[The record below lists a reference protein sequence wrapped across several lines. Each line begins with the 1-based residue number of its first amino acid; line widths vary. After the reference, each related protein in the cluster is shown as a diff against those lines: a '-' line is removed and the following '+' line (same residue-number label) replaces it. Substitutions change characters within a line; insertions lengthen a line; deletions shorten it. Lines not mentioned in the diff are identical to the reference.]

1 MAEAPIGERIKDSI
15 SGLGGTITN
24 AVGAANKNIQNAVTN
39 AGDSV
44 SSAKESFNNTMSD
57 FSSKTAVAVNDS
69 SFLDSNSIIAKFGFL
84 ILVVVMFI
92 FLLQVGMAII
102 GYFINNPNPVLVPGQ
117 IIGTVAQAPI
127 TQNPSLASS
136 LQILWSNNATTGL
149 EYTWS
154 VWLQYTPGSS
164 PTTTTNT
171 NNVITYTYTLQPVF
185 IKGDC
190 KNSDVTPVTITNTG
204 LPDSTHRPT
213 VSMNHGPGLFFYND
227 GASAH
232 LFLVVDIVNS
242 TTTTGPQVIDI
253 SNIPINKY
261 FHLAIRCQNIYMDI
275 YINGSIVQR
284 TQLNNVPRQNFY
296 NVYVCPAGGFT
307 GYLST
312 LQYYSSAL
320 SVIDINAIA
329 SGKPDTRMLSNS
341 SVNISQSNYLSTSW
355 YNSFIN

>member
-1 MAEAPIGERIKDSI
+1 MAEAPIGERIKDSL
-15 SGLGGTITN
+15 SGLGGNITN
-24 AVGAANKNIQNAVTN
+24 AVGSANENIQNAVTN
-39 AGDSV
+39 AGASV
-44 SSAKESFNNTMSD
+44 TAAKDSFNNSMSD

-69 SFLDSNSIIAKFGFL
+69 SFLDSNSMIAKFGFL
-84 ILVVVMFI
+84 ILVVVGFI

-117 IIGTVAQAPI
+117 IIGTVAQSPI
-127 TQNPSLASS
+127 TQNPSLATS

-154 VWLQYTPGSS
+154 VWLQYTPGPS
-164 PTTTTNT
+164 PTTTTGT
-171 NNVITYTYTLQPVF
+171 GTSSVTTYTLQPVF

-190 KNSDVTPVTITNTG
+190 TKADVTPVTITA
-204 LPDSTHRPT
+204 LPDSTHLPT

-232 LFLVVDIVNS
+232 LFLVVDTVNS
-242 TTTTGPQVIDI
+242 TSPQVIDI

-261 FHLAIRCQNIYMDI
+261 FHLAIRCQNMYIDI

-296 NVYVCPAGGFT
+296 DVYVCPAGGFN

-341 SVNISQSNYLSTSW
+341 SVNISTSNYLSTSW

>member
-1 MAEAPIGERIKDSI
+1 MAEAPIGERIKDSL

-24 AVGAANKNIQNAVTN
+24 AVGSANQNIQSAVTN
-39 AGDSV
+39 AGTSV
-44 SSAKESFNNTMSD
+44 SAAKDSFNTSMSD

-69 SFLDSNSIIAKFGFL
+69 SFLDSNSMIAKFGFL

-117 IIGTVAQAPI
+117 IIGTMAQAPI

-136 LQILWSNNATTGL
+136 LQILWSNNASTGL

-154 VWLQYTPGSS
+154 VWLQYTPGPG
-164 PTTTTNT
+164 PTSTTSANAVT
-171 NNVITYTYTLQPVF
+171 TYTLQPVF

-190 KNSDVTPVTITNTG
+190 KNSDVTPVTTTA
-204 LPDSTHRPT
+204 LPDSTHLPT
-213 VSMNHGPGLFFYND
+213 VSMNHGPGLYFYND
-227 GASAH
+227 GTSAH
-232 LFLVVDIVNS
+232 LFLVVDTVNS
-242 TTTTGPQVIDI
+242 TTGPQVIDI
-253 SNIPINKY
+253 TNIPINKY

-284 TQLNNVPRQNFY
+284 TQLNNVPRQNY
-296 NVYVCPAGGFT
+296 YDVYVCPAGGFN

-341 SVNISQSNYLSTSW
+341 NVNVSQSNYLSTSW

>member
-1 MAEAPIGERIKDSI
+1 MAEQPIGERIKDSI
-15 SGLGGTITN
+15 SGIGGTITN
-24 AVGAANKNIQNAVTN
+24 AVGSANENIQNAVTN
-39 AGDSV
+39 AGSSV
-44 SSAKESFNNTMSD
+44 TAAKDSFNNTMSD

-69 SFLDSNSIIAKFGFL
+69 SFLDSNSMIAKFGFL

-117 IIGTVAQAPI
+117 IIGTVAQEPI
-127 TQNPSLASS
+127 TQNPGLASS
-136 LQILWSNNATTGL
+136 LQILWSNNANTGL

-154 VWLQYTPGSS
+154 VWLQYTPGAG
-164 PTTTTNT
+164 PTTDNK
-171 NNVITYTYTLQPVF
+171 YTLQPVF
-185 IKGDC
+185 VKGDC
-190 KNSDVTPVTITNTG
+190 IKSDITTVTTTG
-204 LPDSTHRPT
+204 VPS
-213 VSMNHGPGLFFYND
+213 VSNVPNLSINNGPGLFFYND

-242 TTTTGPQVIDI
+242 TTPIACIDI

-284 TQLNNVPRQNFY
+284 TQLSNVPRQNFY
-296 NVYVCPAGGFT
+296 NVYVCPAGGFN

-341 SVNISQSNYLSTSW
+341 SVNISDSNYLSTSW

>member
-1 MAEAPIGERIKDSI
+1 MAEQPIGERIKDSI
-15 SGLGGTITN
+15 SGIGGNITN
-24 AVGAANKNIQNAVTN
+24 AVGSANENIQNAVTN
-39 AGDSV
+39 AGASV
-44 SSAKESFNNTMSD
+44 TAAKDSFNSTMSD

-69 SFLDSNSIIAKFGFL
+69 SFLDSNSMIAKFGFL

-92 FLLQVGMAII
+92 FLVQVGMAII

-117 IIGTVAQAPI
+117 IIGTVAQEPI
-127 TQNPSLASS
+127 TQNPSLATS
-136 LQILWSNNATTGL
+136 LQILWSNNQTTGL

-154 VWLQYTPGSS
+154 VWLQYTPGAS
-164 PTTTTNT
+164 PTTTS
-171 NNVITYTYTLQPVF
+171 NVTTYTLQPVF

-190 KNSDVTPVTITNTG
+190 TNSDATTVTTSG
-204 LPDSTHRPT
+204 LPSTSNLPT
-213 VSMNHGPGLFFYND
+213 TSINNGPGLYFYND

-242 TTTTGPQVIDI
+242 TTPIACIDI

-284 TQLNNVPRQNFY
+284 TQLRNVPRQNFY
-296 NVYVCPAGGFT
+296 NVYVCPAGGFN

-312 LQYYSSAL
+312 LQYYSRAL

>member
-1 MAEAPIGERIKDSI
+1 MAEQPIGEKIKDSL
-15 SGLGGTITN
+15 SGLGGNITN
-24 AVGAANKNIQNAVTN
+24 AVGSANENIQNAVTN
-39 AGDSV
+39 AGASV
-44 SSAKESFNNTMSD
+44 SQAKDSFNNSMSD

-69 SFLDSNSIIAKFGFL
+69 SFLDSNSMIAKFGFL
-84 ILVVVMFI
+84 ILVVVGFI
-92 FLLQVGMAII
+92 FLMQIGMAII
-102 GYFINNPNPVLVPGQ
+102 GYFTSNPNPVLVPGQ

-136 LQILWSNNATTGL
+136 LQILWSNNASTGL

-154 VWLQYTPGSS
+154 VWLQYTPGADPSGS
-164 PTTTTNT
+164 
-171 NNVITYTYTLQPVF
+171 TYTLQPVF

-190 KNSDVTPVTITNTG
+190 TNPSNVSTITTTAK
-204 LPDSTHRPT
+204 PDSTNLPNY
-213 VSMNHGPGLFFYND
+213 SINNGPGLYFYND
-227 GASAH
+227 GTSAH

-242 TTTTGPQVIDI
+242 TTGQQVIDI

-284 TQLNNVPRQNFY
+284 TQLSNVPRQNFY
-296 NVYVCPAGGFT
+296 NVFVCPAGGFN

-312 LQYYSSAL
+312 LRYYSSAL

-329 SGKPDTRMLSNS
+329 SGQPDTRMLSNS

>member
-1 MAEAPIGERIKDSI
+1 MAEQPIGERIKDSI
-15 SGLGGTITN
+15 SGLGGSITN
-24 AVGAANKNIQNAVTN
+24 AVGSANENIQNAVTN
-39 AGDSV
+39 AGASV
-44 SSAKESFNNTMSD
+44 SSAKDSFNNTMSD

-69 SFLDSNSIIAKFGFL
+69 SFLDSNSMIAKFGFL

-117 IIGTVAQAPI
+117 IIGTIAQEPI

-136 LQILWSNNATTGL
+136 LQILLSNNANTGL

-154 VWLQYTPGSS
+154 VWLQYTPGLG
-164 PTTTTNT
+164 PTTDNK
-171 NNVITYTYTLQPVF
+171 YTLQPVF
-185 IKGDC
+185 VKGDC
-190 KNSDVTPVTITNTG
+190 IKSDVTPVTTSEVPSVTKVPNLSIN
-204 LPDSTHRPT
+204 
-213 VSMNHGPGLFFYND
+213 NGPGLFFYND

-242 TTTTGPQVIDI
+242 TTPIACIDI

-284 TQLNNVPRQNFY
+284 TQLSNVPRQNFY
-296 NVYVCPAGGFT
+296 NVYVCPAGGFN

-341 SVNISQSNYLSTSW
+341 SVNISDSNYLSTSW

>member
-1 MAEAPIGERIKDSI
+1 MAEQPIGERIKDSI
-15 SGLGGTITN
+15 SGLGGNITN
-24 AVGAANKNIQNAVTN
+24 AVGSANENIQNAVTN
-39 AGDSV
+39 AGASV
-44 SSAKESFNNTMSD
+44 TAAKDSFNNSMSD

-69 SFLDSNSIIAKFGFL
+69 SFLDSNSMIAKFGFL

-127 TQNPSLASS
+127 TQNPSLATS
-136 LQILWSNNATTGL
+136 LQILWSNNQTTGL

-154 VWLQYTPGSS
+154 VWLQYTPGAS
-164 PTTTTNT
+164 PTTNT
-171 NNVITYTYTLQPVF
+171 ATPPVTTYTLQPVF

-190 KNSDVTPVTITNTG
+190 TKADVTPVTTSVPPTATN
-204 LPDSTHRPT
+204 LPIL
-213 VSMNHGPGLFFYND
+213 SMNHGPGLFFYND

-232 LFLVVDIVNS
+232 LFLVVDTVNS
-242 TTTTGPQVIDI
+242 TIPQVIDI

-261 FHLAIRCQNIYMDI
+261 FHLAIRCQNIYMDM

-284 TQLNNVPRQNFY
+284 TQLINVPRQNFY
-296 NVYVCPAGGFT
+296 NVFVCPAGGFN

-312 LQYYSSAL
+312 LQYYSRAL